1 MRTSAPRLSRLTK
14 RAEFQAAA
22 GDGRRFR
29 SSCLTV
35 QVLDREEDGAGI
47 RVGLTA
53 SRKTGKAT
61 KRNRIRRRL
70 RAAAR
75 EAYAGATMAADVVVV
90 ARAEAIDAP
99 YADLVRS
106 LAEAL
111 HKARKAKRHPPGPA
125 LKSNTKMSGTE
136 RS

>member
-35 QVLDREEDGAGI
+35 QVLDRPEDGLGVRI
-47 RVGLTA
+47 GLTA

-75 EAYAGATMAADVVVV
+75 EAYAGVATPADVVVV
-90 ARAEAIDAP
+90 ARAEAIAAP
-99 YADLVRS
+99 YHELVTAM
-106 LAEAL
+106 AEAITR
-111 HKARKAKRHPPGPA
+111 ARAPRAGAGH
-125 LKSNTKMSGTE
+125 SNKVSKE
-136 RS
+136 RSR

>member
-1 MRTSAPRLSRLTK
+1 MRTSAPRLPRLTK

-35 QVLDREEDGAGI
+35 QVLDRTRDGQAEGQDGAQGL
-47 RVGLTA
+47 RLGLTA

-75 EAYAGATMAADVVVV
+75 EAFAGESRAADVVIV
-90 ARAEAIDAP
+90 ARAEAVSAP
-99 YADLVRS
+99 YAELVATLRQ
-106 LAEAL
+106 AL
-111 HKARKAKRHPPGPA
+111 SGARRGKR
-125 LKSNTKMSGTE
+125 N
-136 RS
+136 